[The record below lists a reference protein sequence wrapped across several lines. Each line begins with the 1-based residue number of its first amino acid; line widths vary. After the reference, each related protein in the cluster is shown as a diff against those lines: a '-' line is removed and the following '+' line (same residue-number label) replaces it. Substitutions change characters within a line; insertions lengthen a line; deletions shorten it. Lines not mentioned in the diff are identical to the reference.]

1 MEDLRGFLGLN
12 KYSSNN
18 IRSNYA
24 NPISIWSLRGRVL
37 VIAEKPKAAKKIA
50 DALSQNHI
58 TRRYRNLAYYEIV
71 QGDLVIIVASAAGHL
86 YELNTWEKGY
96 PIFTYE
102 WVPAYIASREKRY
115 VKTYLDLLREVS
127 KNCNYYVNACDYDIE
142 GSVIGFLLIKFH
154 GNEKKALR
162 AKYSSLTPLELREA
176 FTRLLPL
183 DYPMIE
189 AGLCRHELDW
199 IWGIN
204 ISRALMQAVYTST
217 KKKII
222 LSAGRVQTPTL
233 KHVHEHE
240 AKRGLFIPVPQ
251 YVITASLKKDN
262 VKIQVE
268 YINNPVESQ
277 SQAELIKVNVERQKY
292 LVVRNIEFSKSR
304 YQPPPPF
311 NLSDLQEEASRIY
324 GFSPMKTQEIAEQL
338 YLDALISYP
347 RTNSQKLPPR
357 LNYKNILSNLAEI
370 REYRELVHKLINETK
385 GILKPVEG
393 EKEDPA
399 HPAIYPTGV
408 LPEKLTREQAAIYD
422 LIVRRFLAVFAPP
435 ASISHVKA
443 EFSTPDHKFAFTA
456 TGLSIEY
463 PGWLVYYPFH
473 KPSTREIPRLNRGE
487 SFEVLNVSIRET
499 YTKPPPRL
507 RKIDILKWMESV
519 GIGTESTRAIIIEK
533 LFDRGYLKSTKN
545 GVEISDLGVGIVEVI
560 DAFFP
565 DLASVELTRKFEVL
579 MDEIIRGR
587 RKREEVI
594 SEAKRVISSLLDK
607 FNRDIGNV
615 GVSLAKKLS
624 LVENYERCSIP
635 SCRSDVYAKG
645 LCRIHYSALEAIDK
659 TYQEWA
665 RRKKISLEEYLAK
678 INSMKST
685 GRYVKE
691 VINYY
696 SRTKQQ

>member
-1 MEDLRGFLGLN
+1 MN

-18 IRSNYA
+18 IRSNSA
-24 NPISIWSLRGRVL
+24 NSISIWSLRGRVL

-58 TRRYRNLAYYEIV
+58 TRRYHNLAYYEIV
-71 QGDLVIIVASAAGHL
+71 QGDLVITVASAAGHL

-154 GNEKKALR
+154 GNEKRALR

-204 ISRALMQAVYTST
+204 ISRALMQAVYIST

-233 KHVHEHE
+233 KQVYEHE
-240 AKRGLFIPVPQ
+240 AKRGLFIPIPQ
-251 YVITASLKKDN
+251 YIITASLKKN
-262 VKIQVE
+262 SVKIQVE

-357 LNYKNILSNLAEI
+357 LNYKNILGNLAEI
-370 REYRELVHKLINETK
+370 REYRELVHRLINETK

-443 EFSTPDHKFAFTA
+443 EFSTPDHRFAFTT

-463 PGWLVYYPFH
+463 PGWLAYYPFH
-473 KPSTREIPRLNRGE
+473 TPSTREIPRLNRGE
-487 SFEVLNVSIRET
+487 SLEILNVSIRET
-499 YTKPPPRL
+499 FTKPPPRL

-533 LFDRGYLKSTKN
+533 LFDRGYLKSTRD

-594 SEAKRVISSLLDK
+594 SEAKRVISSLLEK

-624 LVENYERCSIP
+624 LVENYEKCSIP

-665 RRKKISLEEYLAK
+665 RRKKISFEEYLAK
-678 INSMKST
+678 INAMKST
-685 GRYVKE
+685 GRYVRE

-696 SRTKQQ
+696 SRTK

>member
-1 MEDLRGFLGLN
+1 MN

-18 IRSNYA
+18 IRSNSA

-58 TRRYRNLAYYEIV
+58 TRRYHNLAYYEIV
-71 QGDLVIIVASAAGHL
+71 QRDLVITVASAAGHL

-154 GNEKKALR
+154 GNEKRALR

-204 ISRALMQAVYTST
+204 ISRALMQAVYMST

-233 KHVHEHE
+233 KQVYEHE

-251 YVITASLKKDN
+251 YIITASLKKNN

-277 SQAELIKVNVERQKY
+277 SQAELIKVNVEQQKY

-370 REYRELVHKLINETK
+370 REYRELVHRLINETK

-443 EFSTPDHKFAFTA
+443 EFSTPDHRFAFTT

-463 PGWLVYYPFH
+463 PGWLAYYPFH
-473 KPSTREIPRLNRGE
+473 TPSPREIPRLNRGE
-487 SFEVLNVSIRET
+487 SLEILNVSIRET
-499 YTKPPPRL
+499 FTKPPPRL

-533 LFDRGYLKSTKN
+533 LFDRGYLKSTRD

-560 DAFFP
+560 DTFFP

-594 SEAKRVISSLLDK
+594 SEAKRVISSLLEK

-624 LVENYERCSIP
+624 LVENYEKCSIP
-635 SCRSDVYAKG
+635 SCRSDVYSKG

-665 RRKKISLEEYLAK
+665 RRKKISFEEYLAK
-678 INSMKST
+678 INAMKST

-696 SRTKQQ
+696 SRTK

>member
-58 TRRYRNLAYYEIV
+58 TRRYHNLAYYEIV

-154 GNEKKALR
+154 GNEKRALR

-204 ISRALMQAVYTST
+204 ISRALMHAVYTST

-233 KHVHEHE
+233 KQVYEHE
-240 AKRGLFIPVPQ
+240 AKRGLFIPIPQ
-251 YVITASLKKDN
+251 YIITASLKKN
-262 VKIQVE
+262 SVKIQVE
-268 YINNPVESQ
+268 YINNPVESE

-357 LNYKNILSNLAEI
+357 LNYKNILGNLAEI
-370 REYRELVHKLINETK
+370 REYRELVHRLINETK

-443 EFSTPDHKFAFTA
+443 EFSTPDHRFAFTT

-463 PGWLVYYPFH
+463 PGWLAYYPFH
-473 KPSTREIPRLNRGE
+473 TPSTREIPRLNRGE
-487 SFEVLNVSIRET
+487 SLEILNVSIRET
-499 YTKPPPRL
+499 FTKPPPRL

-533 LFDRGYLKSTKN
+533 LFDRGYLKSTRD

-594 SEAKRVISSLLDK
+594 SEAKRVISSLLEK
-607 FNRDIGNV
+607 FNQDIGNV

-624 LVENYERCSIP
+624 LVENYEKCSIP

-665 RRKKISLEEYLAK
+665 RRKKISFEEYLAK
-678 INSMKST
+678 INAMKST
-685 GRYVKE
+685 GRYVRE

-696 SRTKQQ
+696 SRTK